1 MGISTS
7 RVVDLVLGNL
17 VGFEKDKLDK
27 VKNSMYIVLN
37 DYDIQEK
44 SKELA
49 NVDIDL
55 KTKAVQMFF
64 VTKKVEGCTDKT
76 LNYYH
81 TVLKRFFSI
90 ITSELDRITADDI
103 RYYIAYRATQD
114 SLSKVSQ
121 DNELRTLKSFFK
133 WCIGDEYIT
142 KNPTVTI
149 KPIKKEKKYKKA
161 FSEIEIEKIRQ
172 SADNFR
178 DKAIIEVLNST
189 GVRVSELCQMKKT
202 DIENDEIL
210 VFGKGE
216 KERVVFLNAKA
227 MFALES
233 YLATRKDNRPELF
246 VSLKAPYNPIQKS
259 SVEGIV
265 RKLGEKAGVKNVHP
279 HRFRRTAAT
288 LALNRGMPIE
298 QVSQML
304 GHSKIETTTIYAR
317 SDLQNVKSSHKKYV
331 V

>member
-1 MGISTS
+1 MGVSTS
-7 RVVDLVLGNL
+7 RIVDLILGKL
-17 VGFEKDKLDK
+17 VDFEKDKLDK

-37 DYDIQEK
+37 DYDIREK

-55 KTKAVQMFF
+55 KARAVQMFF

-76 LNYYH
+76 LTYYH
-81 TVLKRFFSI
+81 TVLSKFFSI
-90 ITSELDRITADDI
+90 ITKELNKITTDDV
-103 RYYIAYRATQD
+103 RYYIARRATAD
-114 SLSKVSQ
+114 NLSKTSQ

-133 WCIGDEYIT
+133 WCVGDEYIT

-172 SADNFR
+172 SADNLR
-178 DKAIIEVLNST
+178 DKAIIEVLYST

-227 MFALES
+227 IFALEN
-233 YLATRKDNRPELF
+233 YLTTRNDNHSELF

-259 SVEGIV
+259 SVERIV